1 MKQQWKQWADKF
13 DALTLRE
20 RVMVFAA
27 CALALVFCGYF
38 MVLEPLFS
46 RHALLTASIAQHRGL
61 ATGVDREIV
70 LLVEASQNDPD
81 QAARARLQV
90 LLAETAK
97 LKDGLRHM
105 QSGLVAPE
113 RMLQL
118 LESLLRQHARLR
130 LVSMKTLP
138 AGVVG
143 EAPAAAPASAPAPAS
158 PTAAAG
164 ASATKPQPAAQVLH
178 RHGVEVVVEGS
189 YSDMVNYMQA
199 LQTMPTQVFWGKA
212 RLEADAYPVAR
223 LTLTLYT
230 LGLDDTWMAL

>member
-46 RHALLTASIAQHRGL
+46 RHALLTAGVAQNRGL
-61 ATGVDREIV
+61 MTGVDKEIV

-90 LLAETAK
+90 LLAETAR

-138 AGVVG
+138 SGVVG
-143 EAPAAAPASAPAPAS
+143 ETPAAAPAPAS

-164 ASATKPQPAAQVLH
+164 APAAKPQPAAQVLH

-189 YSDMVNYMQA
+189 YPDMVNYMQA

>member
-46 RHALLTASIAQHRGL
+46 RHALLTASIAQNRGL
-61 ATGVDREIV
+61 ATGVDKEIV

-143 EAPAAAPASAPAPAS
+143 EAPAAAPAPAS
-158 PTAAAG
+158 PATAAG
-164 ASATKPQPAAQVLH
+164 AAAAKPQPAAQVLH

-189 YSDMVNYMQA
+189 YPDMVNYMQA

>member
-38 MVLEPLFS
+38 MVLEPLFG
-46 RHALLTASIAQHRGL
+46 RHALLTASIAQNRGL
-61 ATGVDREIV
+61 ATGVDKEIV

-138 AGVVG
+138 SGVVG
-143 EAPAAAPASAPAPAS
+143 EAPAAAPAPAS
-158 PTAAAG
+158 PATAAG
-164 ASATKPQPAAQVLH
+164 AAAAKPQPAAQVLH

-189 YSDMVNYMQA
+189 YPDMVNYMQA

>member
-38 MVLEPLFS
+38 MVLEPLFG
-46 RHALLTASIAQHRGL
+46 RHALLTASIAQNRGL
-61 ATGVDREIV
+61 ATGVDKEIV

-113 RMLQL
+113 RMLLL

-138 AGVVG
+138 SGVVG
-143 EAPAAAPASAPAPAS
+143 EAPAAAPVPAPAS
-158 PTAAAG
+158 PATAAG
-164 ASATKPQPAAQVLH
+164 APAAKPQPAAQVLH

-189 YSDMVNYMQA
+189 YPDMVNYMQA

>member
-38 MVLEPLFS
+38 MVLQPLFS
-46 RHALLTASIAQHRGL
+46 RHALLTASIAQNRGL
-61 ATGVDREIV
+61 ATGVDKEIV

-143 EAPAAAPASAPAPAS
+143 EAPAAAPAPAS
-158 PTAAAG
+158 PATAAG
-164 ASATKPQPAAQVLH
+164 AAAAKPQPAAQVLH

-189 YSDMVNYMQA
+189 YPDMVNYMQA

>member
-46 RHALLTASIAQHRGL
+46 RHALLTAGIAQNRGL
-61 ATGVDREIV
+61 MTGVDKEIV
-70 LLVEASQNDPD
+70 LLVEVSQNDPD

-90 LLAETAK
+90 LLAETAR

-138 AGVVG
+138 SGVVG
-143 EAPAAAPASAPAPAS
+143 EAPAAAPAPAPAS
-158 PTAAAG
+158 PTAAG
-164 ASATKPQPAAQVLH
+164 APAAKPQPAAQVLH

-189 YSDMVNYMQA
+189 YPDMVNYMQA

-223 LTLTLYT
+223 LTLTLTLYT

>member
-46 RHALLTASIAQHRGL
+46 RHALLTASIAQNRGL
-61 ATGVDREIV
+61 ATGVDKEIV

-138 AGVVG
+138 SGVVG
-143 EAPAAAPASAPAPAS
+143 EAPAAAPAPAS
-158 PTAAAG
+158 PATAAG
-164 ASATKPQPAAQVLH
+164 AAAAQPQPAAQVLH

-189 YSDMVNYMQA
+189 YPDMVNYMQA

>member
-46 RHALLTASIAQHRGL
+46 RHALLTAGIAQNRGL
-61 ATGVDREIV
+61 MTGVDKEIV
-70 LLVEASQNDPD
+70 LLVEVSQNDPD

-90 LLAETAK
+90 LLAETAR

-138 AGVVG
+138 SGVVG
-143 EAPAAAPASAPAPAS
+143 EAPAAAPAPAPAS
-158 PTAAAG
+158 PTAAG
-164 ASATKPQPAAQVLH
+164 APAAKPQPAAQVLH

-189 YSDMVNYMQA
+189 YPDMVNYMQA

>member
-46 RHALLTASIAQHRGL
+46 RHALLTAGIAQNRGL
-61 ATGVDREIV
+61 MTGVDKEIV

-90 LLAETAK
+90 LLAETAR

-130 LVSMKTLP
+130 LVSMKILSS
-138 AGVVG
+138 GVVG
-143 EAPAAAPASAPAPAS
+143 ETPAAAPAPAS

-164 ASATKPQPAAQVLH
+164 APAAKPQPAAQVLH

-189 YSDMVNYMQA
+189 YPDMVNYMQA